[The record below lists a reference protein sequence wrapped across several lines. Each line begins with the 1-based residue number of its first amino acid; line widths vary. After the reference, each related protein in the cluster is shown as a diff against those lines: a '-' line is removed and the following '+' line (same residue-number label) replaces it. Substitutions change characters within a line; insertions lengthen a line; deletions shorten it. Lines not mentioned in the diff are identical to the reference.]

1 MTSPLPHPTQDDII
15 LPFLVNNTHLRG
27 RVARLHGALNT
38 ILTKHA
44 YPEPVS
50 RLLGELVVLV
60 SLLGDT
66 LKCEGVMTLQAQTD
80 GLISLLVADYTKGGK
95 LRGYARLNEERY
107 NALDKA
113 AQSALTFEDLL
124 GKGYLVLT
132 LDQGKGTDLYQ
143 GIVELSGKDLCECVE
158 NYFRQSEQ
166 LPTVMRIAIGQVY
179 DGTEGG
185 MEWRGGGIMVQ
196 SLPSS
201 EETAELQAA
210 DGFDEQWNKAQIFVE
225 SVKPEELID
234 PLISPDN
241 LLMRLFH
248 EEGVWKYDTHSLE
261 HSCRCSREKALN
273 ILKSLS
279 TEELNSLKIN
289 DEIVV
294 TCQFCNREQVFTEK
308 MLEEE
313 GNG

>member
-1 MTSPLPHPTQDDII
+1 MTSPLTPTPTPDDIV

-27 RVARLHGALNT
+27 RVARLHQTLNT

-60 SLLGDT
+60 SMLGDT
-66 LKCEGVMTLQAQTD
+66 LKCEGIITLQAQTD

-95 LRGYARLNEERY
+95 LRGYARLKEDRY

-113 AQSALTFEDLL
+113 AQAALTFEDLL

-132 LDQGKGTDLYQ
+132 LDQGQDSELYQ
-143 GIVELSGKDLCECVE
+143 GIVELAGNDLCECVE

-166 LPTVMRIAIGQVY
+166 LPTVLRIAIGQVY
-179 DGTEGG
+179 DGTDGG

-201 EETAELQAA
+201 EEPSSPAA
-210 DGFDEQWNKAQIFVE
+210 NDDFDEQWNKAKIFIE

-248 EEGVWKYDTHSLE
+248 EEGVWKYDAHSLE
-261 HSCRCSREKALN
+261 HSCRCTREKAMN

-313 GNG
+313 E